1 MRTQVIWPACN
12 EASVQLYWWEDRLR
26 HCGSWFTV
34 LSALRQAHMSAYV
47 AVYGYDTFKAH

>member
-12 EASVQLYWWEDRLR
+12 EASIQLYWRDLVTVV
-26 HCGSWFTV
+26 CG
-34 LSALRQAHMSAYV
+34 LPYSALRQAHISAHV